1 MTMVA
6 ELSMGVGNSH
16 TLEQRITT
24 LIYRFS
30 PYLATAYKNYLT
42 PDITKETVLDFWVE
56 VLFYVEEQFPS
67 ENTLPHRMYLRD
79 SLNDTAA
86 FLRYFEERVIPL
98 IVKYRLPNN
107 EFKYPVTKR

>member
-1 MTMVA
+1 MNMVA

-16 TLEQRITT
+16 TLEERITA

-30 PYLATAYKNYLT
+30 PYLANVYKGYLT
-42 PDITKETVLDFWVE
+42 PGIKQETVMDFWLE
-56 VLFYVEEQFPS
+56 ILFVIEERFPS

-86 FLRYFEERVIPL
+86 FMRYFEERVIPL
-98 IVKYRLPNN
+98 IVKYRLPDNQ
-107 EFKYPVTKR
+107 FKYPVTKR